1 MRLQPSHGAHCGN
14 SGRFLRWYTS
24 VRRAADGRI
33 WIAGIPLNARA
44 QGENAFIAAL
54 IAQAKL
60 TIRGGMLRWRD
71 EALAAPPL
79 VLNEVQLSLS
89 NKGDW
94 HRLEG
99 SAGTPEKSGLL
110 KLSARIQRRR
120 FASSG
125 DPIHWKG
132 KFELV

>member
-1 MRLQPSHGAHCGN
+1 MAASGSQAYRRMPSHRARTH
-14 SGRFLRWYTS
+14 SSLRCSLRLSSQY
-24 VRRAADGRI
+24 AAVCCV
-33 WIAGIPLNARA
+33 
-44 QGENAFIAAL
+44 
-54 IAQAKL
+54 
-60 TIRGGMLRWRD
+60 WRD